1 MHHIFALVDIS
12 YYYVKI
18 HALILRKRFME
29 LFGTDGVRGLAG
41 GKLNAIDV
49 MRLALAMGI
58 HLQKNSKYNKIL
70 VGKDTRRSGYMIENA
85 LVSGLTAVG
94 FDVVQIGP
102 MPTPAV
108 AFITENMR
116 CDAGIMI
123 TASHNPFYDNGIK
136 LFNAEGNK
144 ISKACEADIE
154 NIFHDLER
162 IENSF
167 MTKEGIG
174 RSERI
179 DDVIGRYIVHIKNS
193 FPTNYSLFGKRIVVD
208 CANGAAY
215 KVAPTVLREL
225 GADVIEMATK
235 PNGFNI
241 NTNCGATSPELLAQ
255 KVLETRADIGIAL
268 DGDADRIVIVDEK
281 GKVVDGDKLIGA
293 LAIHLKNE
301 NKLAN
306 DKVVATVMSNQGL
319 EDYLASNG
327 LVLERSDVGDKYVL
341 EVMKNVGSNF
351 GGEQS
356 GHVIFSDYAK
366 TGDGLVSALQAF
378 AYMIESDKIASEA
391 FNVFELY
398 PQEQANLNISHKI
411 PIDEIEGVEELFAEI
426 KNADMRHLVRY
437 SGTEN
442 LLRILL
448 EGKDQHALHI
458 MMDKTV
464 QFFKKALS

>member
-1 MHHIFALVDIS
+1 
-12 YYYVKI
+12 
-18 HALILRKRFME
+18 ME

-41 GKLNAIDV
+41 GKLNALNV
-49 MRLALAMGI
+49 MRFALATGI
-58 HLQKNSKYNKIL
+58 HLQKTSKYNKIL

-102 MPTPAV
+102 MPTPAI

-123 TASHNPFYDNGIK
+123 TASHNPFHDNGIK

-144 ISKACEADIE
+144 ISKECEQDIE
-154 NIFHDLER
+154 AIFHDMER

-167 MTKEGIG
+167 VTKREIG
-174 RSERI
+174 RSVRI

-193 FPTNYSLFGKRIVVD
+193 FPKKYSLYGKRVVID

-225 GADVIEMATK
+225 GADVIELATT

-241 NTNCGATSPELLAQ
+241 NTNCGATSPDQLVQ

-268 DGDADRIVIVDEK
+268 DGDADRIVIIDEK
-281 GKVVDGDKLIGA
+281 GKIVDGDKLIGA

-319 EDYLASNG
+319 EDYLASHG
-327 LVLERSDVGDKYVL
+327 LTLERSDVGDKHVL
-341 EVMKNVGSNF
+341 EVMRKVGSNF

-366 TGDGLVSALQAF
+366 TGDGLVSALQSF
-378 AYMIESDKIASEA
+378 AYMIETNKTASEA
-391 FNVFELY
+391 FDVFDLY
-398 PQEQANLNISHKI
+398 PQEQANLNITHKI
-411 PIDEIEGVEELFAEI
+411 PIDEIEGVDELFTEI
-426 KNADMRHLVRY
+426 ESAGMRYLVRY

-442 LLRILL
+442 LLRILI
-448 EGKDQHALHI
+448 EGKEQHALHI

>member
-1 MHHIFALVDIS
+1 
-12 YYYVKI
+12 
-18 HALILRKRFME
+18 ME

-41 GKLNAIDV
+41 GKLNAMNV
-49 MRLALAMGI
+49 MRLAIAAGI
-58 HLQKNSKYNKIL
+58 HLKKTSKYNKIL

-94 FDVVQIGP
+94 FDVVQVGP
-102 MPTPAV
+102 MPTPAI

-123 TASHNPFYDNGIK
+123 TASHNPYYDNGVK
-136 LFNAEGNK
+136 FFGASGNK
-144 ISKACEADIE
+144 ISKACEKDIE
-154 NIFHDLER
+154 TIFQDLESL
-162 IENSF
+162 ENAF
-167 MTKEGIG
+167 VTRKEIG

-179 DDVIGRYIVHIKNS
+179 EDVIGRYIVHIKNS
-193 FPTNYSLFGKRIVVD
+193 FPKKYSLYGKRVVVD

-215 KVAPTVLREL
+215 IVAPTVLREL
-225 GADVIEMATK
+225 GAEVIVLANE
-235 PNGFNI
+235 PNGYNI
-241 NTNCGATSPELLAQ
+241 NTNCGATQPELLAA
-255 KVLETRADIGIAL
+255 KVIETRADIGIAL

-281 GKVVDGDKLIGA
+281 GNVVDGDKLIGA

-301 NKLAN
+301 KKLAN
-306 DKVVATVMSNQGL
+306 KKVVATVMSNQGL
-319 EDYLASNG
+319 DDYLASHG
-327 LVLERSDVGDKYVL
+327 VTLERSDVGDKYVL
-341 EVMKNVGSNF
+341 EVMKKSGSNF

-378 AYMIESDKIASEA
+378 AYMIETNKTASEA
-391 FNVFELY
+391 FNIFDLY
-398 PQEQANLNISHKI
+398 PQEQANLKISHKI
-411 PIDEIEGVEELFAEI
+411 PINEITGVKELFSEIESLG
-426 KNADMRHLVRY
+426 MRHLVRY

-442 LLRILL
+442 LMRILL

-464 QFFKKALS
+464 IFFKKALA